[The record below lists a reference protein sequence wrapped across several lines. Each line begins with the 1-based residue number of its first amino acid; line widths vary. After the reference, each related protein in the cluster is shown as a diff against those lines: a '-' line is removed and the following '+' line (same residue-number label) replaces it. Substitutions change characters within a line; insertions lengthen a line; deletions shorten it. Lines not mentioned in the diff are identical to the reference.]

1 MMAPNPVDILLVV
14 LVAVVVEARMVL
26 LAQAA
31 AQVHLVK
38 MV

>member
-1 MMAPNPVDILLVV
+1 VV
-14 LVAVVVEARMVL
+14 LVAAVEVRMVL

-31 AQVHLVK
+31 AQAHLVK

>member
-14 LVAVVVEARMVL
+14 LVAVVEVRMVL

-31 AQVHLVK
+31 AQAHLVK